1 MANYQIG
8 KGTPSQYGE
17 LIDFGNMV
25 FREDFKAL
33 LPKLYDNHPETAAE
47 HYVIQEN
54 GKVRAMVGSFPITLY
69 VNGEALYTRGIGT
82 VSAHPYDR
90 GKGYMSKLMSL
101 AVREAKE
108 EGAAFMVLSG
118 RRQRYEHFGFAICGT
133 IVQFT
138 MIPEN
143 RRHCRAIST
152 EGIGLL
158 PLAENLEYLSAC
170 FVLHDRQPLHAQRG
184 EECFLES
191 AQSWN
196 TRVYILLKEGSFA
209 GYCCI
214 SNEGMIQELI
224 LEDEEMTLP
233 AAMKL
238 LEQENKE
245 LTFSVPFYKTRMIEE
260 FMKAAEFFRLFSG
273 PSFQVFDYPRV
284 IKAFLGLKADVA
296 ELEPGSLVVEVQGMG
311 RYEICVSK
319 QNVTVEETVKKAD
332 VSLPPLEMM
341 RYLFA
346 PESHF
351 LHHASHNPQVRSWL
365 PIPLFFPQQDN
376 C

>member
-25 FREDFKAL
+25 FRKDFKAL
-33 LPKLYDNHPETAAE
+33 LPKLYDNRPETAAE
-47 HYVIQEN
+47 HYVIEEN
-54 GKVRAMVGSFPITLY
+54 GKVRAMVGSFPMTLY
-69 VNGEALYTRGIGT
+69 VNGEALSMRGIGT
-82 VSAHPYDR
+82 VSVHPYDQ

-101 AVREAKE
+101 AVGEAKE
-108 EGAAFMVLSG
+108 EGAALMVLTG
-118 RRQRYEHFGFAICGT
+118 RRQRYEHFGFAVCGT

-152 EGIGLL
+152 DGIALL
-158 PLAENLEYLSAC
+158 PLAENSEYLLACSA
-170 FVLHDRQPLHAQRG
+170 LHDRQPLHARRG
-184 EECFLES
+184 EERFLEI

-196 TRVYILLKEGSFA
+196 ARVYVLLQQGDFA
-209 GYCCI
+209 GYCCMN
-214 SNEGMIQELI
+214 NEGTIQELV
-224 LEDEEMTLP
+224 LADEEMTLP

-245 LTFSVPFYKTRMIEE
+245 LIFSVPFYKTKMIGE
-260 FMKAAEFFRLFSG
+260 FMKAAEGFRLLSG
-273 PSFQVFDYPRV
+273 PNFQVFDYPCV
-284 IKAFLGLKADVA
+284 IKAFLGLKAGVT

-319 QNVTVEETVKKAD
+319 QNITVEKTAKKAG
-332 VSLPPLEMM
+332 VSLPPLQMM

-346 PESHF
+346 PESSF
-351 LHHASHNPQVRSWL
+351 LHRASYNPQVRSWL